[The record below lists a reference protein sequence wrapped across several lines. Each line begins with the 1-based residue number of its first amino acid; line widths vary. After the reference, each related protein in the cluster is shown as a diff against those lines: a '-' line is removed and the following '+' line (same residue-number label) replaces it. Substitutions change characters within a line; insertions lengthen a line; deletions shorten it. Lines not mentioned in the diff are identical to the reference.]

1 MNQKKF
7 YERVKLF
14 NEIIYEINKIETNYS
29 LELNKLVKR
38 LDAMVEEHKQ
48 AINLKLSTEVIQK
61 KTLNKSKTINNSENK
76 EKDKKK
82 NSLNN
87 PEIIKTFSIQ
97 QEENTMVDKLISEG
111 LQNLLNFYKNKT
123 KLISTQVSQLGVILY
138 KFSST
143 QKRYDPEDLTQRENC
158 AKEFENNFLKFMKT
172 KRLYFMKMCDLEIYL
187 HKSGK
192 DKKII
197 QMLNNQNVNKEDNI
211 NINNIKNNTNDNLLE
226 KENIEELIKIRQS
239 YKKYLIKLS
248 TSQKEYIDKINEIVN
263 DIREFNI
270 SENNLLYDILK
281 SFEENNLA
289 LSKEINNFC
298 LLYEH
303 NKKLIKEM
311 NSEIANNLAYDER
324 IYDNYVFEEYIPKFK
339 NIKDHADMAAIQK
352 MSELIGFEF
361 DKIKINNS
369 NNINNENIPDN
380 IINYQNID
388 DNLLFI
394 LLMNKFTGGE
404 ALLNQKERKIMIK
417 LFNDEKYIKEFVLK
431 LNNIRMDR
439 DIFKQKENFN
449 ILIEIFN
456 FIFSKISLTDDKYHE
471 LVKVLMILAETYFIQ
486 KGGKKIFLTTSINIP
501 NEIKDSE
508 FWIKY
513 LEYEINIESK
523 KYENKKNSRC
533 EYIVI
538 LSNTTHLKEFFVS
551 KEKIEEVIEY
561 FKNKYKFSSDEYE
574 IVKEQLDLNS

>member
-61 KTLNKSKTINNSENK
+61 KTLNKSKTINNENK

-87 PEIIKTFSIQ
+87 PDIKNILSIQ

-211 NINNIKNNTNDNLLE
+211 NINNIKNNTNDNLLK

-248 TSQKEYIDKINEIVN
+248 SSQKEYIDKINEIVN

-289 LSKEINNFC
+289 LAKEINNFC

-339 NIKDHADMAAIQK
+339 NI
-352 MSELIGFEF
+352 
-361 DKIKINNS
+361 
-369 NNINNENIPDN
+369 
-380 IINYQNID
+380 
-388 DNLLFI
+388 
-394 LLMNKFTGGE
+394 
-404 ALLNQKERKIMIK
+404 
-417 LFNDEKYIKEFVLK
+417 
-431 LNNIRMDR
+431 
-439 DIFKQKENFN
+439 N
-449 ILIEIFN
+449 IL
-456 FIFSKISLTDDKYHE
+456 
-471 LVKVLMILAETYFIQ
+471 
-486 KGGKKIFLTTSINIP
+486 NI
-501 NEIKDSE
+501 
-508 FWIKY
+508 
-513 LEYEINIESK
+513 
-523 KYENKKNSRC
+523 
-533 EYIVI
+533 
-538 LSNTTHLKEFFVS
+538 
-551 KEKIEEVIEY
+551 
-561 FKNKYKFSSDEYE
+561 
-574 IVKEQLDLNS
+574 